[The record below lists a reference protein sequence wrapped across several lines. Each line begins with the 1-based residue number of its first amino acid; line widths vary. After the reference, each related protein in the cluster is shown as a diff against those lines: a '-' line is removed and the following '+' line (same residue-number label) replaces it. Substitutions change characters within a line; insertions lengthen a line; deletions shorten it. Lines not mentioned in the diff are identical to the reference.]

1 MGDKKTTIQLHEKKL
16 PTIQELYD
24 NTDLAIKHDDLA
36 VLLNQNPPQS
46 WVKKHP
52 YIKDHLYL
60 PIDKVEWLLRRIFKQ
75 YRIEITGQGVAFN
88 GVWVTVRVHYKHPVT
103 NEWEYHDGI
112 GAMQLQTAKGTSPA
126 DLANINNG
134 ALSMAF
140 PICKTL
146 AIKDACDMFGS
157 AFGANLNRR
166 DVIPYSQDEK
176 LQDVKRE
183 KEIDR
188 LRRLIEA
195 AEQEQDLADLG
206 EHVEAMADD
215 ELNELFV
222 EKHKSF
228 EVEEGGEDESE

>member
-1 MGDKKTTIQLHEKKL
+1 MSEKKTTIQLHEKKL
-16 PTIQELYD
+16 PTIQDLYE

-46 WVKKHP
+46 WVKRHP
-52 YIKDHLYL
+52 YIKDHDYL

-195 AEQEQDLADLG
+195 AEQEQDLADLA

-215 ELNELFV
+215 ELQSEYEERLEELST
-222 EKHKSF
+222 K
-228 EVEEGGEDESE
+228 EGGDHEPE

>member
-1 MGDKKTTIQLHEKKL
+1 MSKQKTTIQLHEKKL
-16 PTIQELYD
+16 PTIQELYE
-24 NTDLAIKHDDLA
+24 NTDLAIKHDDFA

-46 WVKKHP
+46 WVKRHP
-52 YIKDHLYL
+52 YIKDHDYL

-195 AEQEQDLADLG
+195 AEQEQDLVALA

-215 ELNELFV
+215 ELNELFA
-222 EKHKSF
+222 EKQKIF
-228 EVEEGGEDESE
+228 EKDEEAN

>member
-1 MGDKKTTIQLHEKKL
+1 MSDKKTTIQLHEKKL
-16 PTIQELYD
+16 PTIQELYE

-195 AEQEQDLADLG
+195 AEQDQDLVTLA
-206 EHVEAMADD
+206 EHVEEMADD
-215 ELNELFV
+215 ELNELFA
-222 EKHKSF
+222 EKQKSF
-228 EVEEGGEDESE
+228 EDGEEEEDGTT

>member
-1 MGDKKTTIQLHEKKL
+1 
-16 PTIQELYD
+16 
-24 NTDLAIKHDDLA
+24 
-36 VLLNQNPPQS
+36 
-46 WVKKHP
+46 
-52 YIKDHLYL
+52 
-60 PIDKVEWLLRRIFKQ
+60 
-75 YRIEITGQGVAFN
+75 
-88 GVWVTVRVHYKHPVT
+88 
-103 NEWEYHDGI
+103 
-112 GAMQLQTAKGTSPA
+112 A

-195 AEQEQDLADLG
+195 AEKEQDLAELA
-206 EHVEAMADD
+206 EHVEAMADE

-222 EKHKSF
+222 KKSF
-228 EVEEGGEDESE
+228 EAEEGGEIESN

>member
-1 MGDKKTTIQLHEKKL
+1 MTKQKTTIQLHEKKL
-16 PTIQELYD
+16 PTIQELYE

-46 WVKKHP
+46 WVKRHP
-52 YIKDHLYL
+52 YIKDHDYL

-195 AEQEQDLADLG
+195 AEQEQDLVNLA
-206 EHVEAMADD
+206 EHVEAMGDD
-215 ELNELFV
+215 ELNELFA
-222 EKHKSF
+222 EKQKSF
-228 EVEEGGEDESE
+228 EVEEGGEDGNT